1 MNIQIQKLQKAE
13 IFTGLFQHVKAFTDH
28 INIMFEKDRMYIQ
41 TMDSAHVSII
51 EMELPAS
58 WFDAYEHKQPGTLTI
73 GISSSMLYRV
83 LASREKTQSITIAC
97 DSGGDILMINFD
109 SENKAEFAKHFELPL
124 MEIDTDLMAIP
135 EITHQAEFILSAPH
149 FASIITQL
157 QMFGDNMDIECGE
170 EKIMLTA
177 NSPDQ
182 GKMFVEIKIDDLTTF
197 IIDEGGKLKLSYSLQ
212 YLHNIC
218 LYHKLA
224 KEIEIKLSADYPIQ
238 IIYDL
243 GGEHGNN
250 AKIKFY
256 LAPKINDEE

>member
-1 MNIQIQKLQKAE
+1 MNIQIQQLQKAE

-97 DSGGDILMINFD
+97 DSGGDILMLNFD

-135 EITHQAEFILSAPH
+135 EITHQAEFILSSPH

-224 KEIEIKLSADYPIQ
+224 KEIEIKLSAAYPIQ